1 MFTSGNAVNSALP
14 AGNGAITV
22 LAGMGEQG
30 PQYAAFAKKYDP
42 LSKPYQD
49 LLVAFVGKIA
59 GTATVA
65 ANVAQGDS
73 GQKLQAKAVPD
84 YNAAQA
90 KFKSLTLA
98 EQNLFLFDILF
109 NEIRQSASAA
119 AKSGKSSD
127 YAQGYAA
134 IDTMFPGAGSK
145 DSPYAGD
152 LSLFFSKIS
161 TLSGGDVNML
171 APGGSINAG
180 LASSFTGSKTS
191 ADLGVVVQ
199 GSGSINAQV
208 NSDFMVN
215 QSRVFALNGG
225 DITIWSSNGNID
237 AGRGAKSALTIPPPE
252 VSFDAAGN
260 LKIIYPPA
268 VSGSGIR
275 TAASIGGRPGDVYLA
290 APKGVVDAG
299 EAGIGGSNIT
309 IAATAVLGANNI
321 QVSGTSTGV
330 PVAGASVPIAPAGAA
345 AAATAAANTAESAVN
360 NDTNQAKERNSMADN
375 AMNPLS
381 VDILGFGE
389 CGVADV
395 REGKPGC
402 V

>member
-1 MFTSGNAVNSALP
+1 
-14 AGNGAITV
+14 
-22 LAGMGEQG
+22 
-30 PQYAAFAKKYDP
+30 
-42 LSKPYQD
+42 
-49 LLVAFVGKIA
+49 
-59 GTATVA
+59 
-65 ANVAQGDS
+65 
-73 GQKLQAKAVPD
+73 
-84 YNAAQA
+84 
-90 KFKSLTLA
+90 
-98 EQNLFLFDILF
+98 
-109 NEIRQSASAA
+109 
-119 AKSGKSSD
+119 
-127 YAQGYAA
+127 
-134 IDTMFPGAGSK
+134 
-145 DSPYAGD
+145 
-152 LSLFFSKIS
+152 
-161 TLSGGDVNML
+161 ML